1 MNFFEHQDRARR
13 QTVYLIFLFAIAIV
27 GTILALY
34 AVLAIAVATELKTSF
49 WQPEMLILISIIVIV
64 TVAIGSAIKLWK
76 LRAGGKIIAFSMGGR
91 LVNSNTQD
99 ELERRLLNVV
109 EEMAI
114 ASGVSVPPVYL
125 MDYEPGINA
134 FAAGFT
140 INDAVIGVTRGS
152 LEQLS
157 REQLQ
162 GVIAHEFSHII
173 HGDMRLNLYL
183 IGVVQGILLIHLCG
197 RELLRLINN
206 GPSSKRKKQGLI
218 VIAALA
224 LFVIGYIGFICGR
237 LIKSAIGRQREFL
250 ADASAV
256 QYTRNPWGISGALRQ
271 IGGLKA
277 GSKIKAPKAEEA
289 SHLFFGEA
297 VKSLEFYASI
307 NRLLAT
313 HPPLEERI
321 KRLENLPDAALS
333 PGEIPSATP
342 EIESWETNTSAGFQ
356 PSETIT
362 MHAAPESIV
371 TKIGSTDPA
380 YLNYA
385 RSLLTQLPDALQTA
399 VREASGAAAILYGLL
414 LNFQDTSVRDRQI
427 SHLKQTESAQLLD
440 RLWEAV
446 PHLQSLNPRYRL
458 PLVDLAI
465 PALRGISPERYSHI
479 DKQIEILIQ
488 ADGKLSLSEYSL
500 QVVFNHRLIPYFNN
514 DLVPKIRYT
523 TFKGIEND
531 CAIILSGLAEMGDRP
546 EDAFNVGIARIAE
559 VTDRPMPR
567 ELIPTNIISIRRSLK
582 KLVQTSP
589 KIKQT
594 IVDACAYTALCDRQ
608 VRVTEAE
615 LLRTIIILLD
625 CPIPPFLEE
634 IAPE

>member
-13 QTVYLIFLFAIAIV
+13 QTVYLIFLFAIAII

-34 AVLAIAVATELKTSF
+34 AVFAIAVAMELETSI
-49 WQPEMLILISIIVIV
+49 WQPELLVLISLIVIGTV
-64 TVAIGSAIKLWK
+64 TIGSAIKLWQ
-76 LRAGGKIIAFSMGGR
+76 LRAGGKIVAFSMGGR
-91 LVNSNTQD
+91 LVNSDTQD
-99 ELERRLLNVV
+99 LLERRLLNVV

-197 RELLRLINN
+197 RELLRLISN
-206 GPSSKRKKQGLI
+206 GPRSKRKKQGLI

-224 LFVIGYIGFICGR
+224 LFIVGYIGFICGR

-277 GSKIKAPKAEEA
+277 GSNIKAPKAEEA

-297 VKSLEFYASI
+297 VKSLDFHVSL

-313 HPPLEERI
+313 HPPLQERI
-321 KRLENLPDAALS
+321 KRLENLPDGALS
-333 PGEIPSATP
+333 PGEITSANP
-342 EIESWETNTSAGFQ
+342 DIESLETNVAAGFQ
-356 PSETIT
+356 P
-362 MHAAPESIV
+362 AATVRTAPGSIV
-371 TKIGSTDPA
+371 TKIGSTHPA

-385 RSLLTQLPDALQTA
+385 RSLLAQLPEVLQTA
-399 VREASGAAAILYGLL
+399 VRKASGAEVILYGLL

-427 SHLKQTESAQLLD
+427 SHLKQTESPQHLD
-440 RLWEAV
+440 RLWQVV
-446 PHLQSLNPRYRL
+446 PDLRSLDPHYRL

-465 PALRGISPERYSHI
+465 PPLREISPERYSHI
-479 DKQIEILIQ
+479 DRQIEILIQ

-500 QVVFNHRLIPYFNN
+500 QVVFNHRLAPYFNN
-514 DLVPKIRYT
+514 DLIPKIRYT
-523 TFKGIEND
+523 TFKEIGND
-531 CAIILSGLAEMGDRP
+531 CAIILSGLAEMSDRP
-546 EDAFNVGIARIAE
+546 ADAFNVGIARIAD
-559 VTDRPMPR
+559 VTDCPIPR
-567 ELIPTNIISIRRSLK
+567 KLIPTNIISIRRSLK

-594 IVDACAYTALCDRQ
+594 IVDACAYTVLCDRQ

-625 CPIPPFLEE
+625 CPIPPFLED
-634 IAPE
+634 IASE